1 MRTLVT
7 GGAGFI
13 GSHVTDT
20 FLANGDEVTVL
31 DDLSRGRPGRL
42 DPSVTIHKV
51 DITDARAL
59 TSTVERLRPQVIC
72 HLAAQIDVR
81 VSVETPAADAAVN
94 VVGTINV
101 LEAARA
107 VGARVVFASTGGAIY
122 GGGVTVPSSED
133 EQPGPEAPYGTAK
146 YCAEQYLGL
155 YNRLYGTTHAT
166 LRLANVYGPRQDP
179 TGEAGVV
186 GIFCGRALVGERPL
200 VFGDGLQTRDYV
212 YVGDVAEA
220 FLAASRT
227 EIPGVWNIGTGR
239 ETSVLELIEVV
250 GKAASR
256 GISPDFAAARPGE
269 VLRSALVADR
279 ARSDLGWT
287 PRTDLTVGVGEVY
300 RWIEANSPDRAG
312 R

>member
-20 FLANGDEVTVL
+20 FLANGDEVAVL

-81 VSVETPAADAAVN
+81 VSVEAPAADAAVN